1 MSKLIETD
9 WGYVSFDT
17 NELSV
22 ISIKPDPPKVR
33 MASPANEDGGLS
45 LGAFSWNV
53 LRSDGRQI
61 ETVLFQGK
69 RDERFRH
76 LPITNPRALASEF
89 TIHMNNGGDQDANM
103 VRILEAR
110 HDGIRFDVP
119 VIFVT

>member
-1 MSKLIETD
+1 MKIAETD
-9 WGYVSFDT
+9 WGYVVFDT
-17 NELSV
+17 NELSI
-22 ISIKPDPPKVR
+22 ISTIADPPKVR

-53 LRSDGRQI
+53 LRADGRQV
-61 ETVLFQGK
+61 ETILFQGE

-76 LPITNPRALASEF
+76 LPISDPRALASEF
-89 TIHMNNGGDQDANM
+89 TIHMNRGGQADADM

-119 VIFVT
+119 ITFVAP